1 MWYHVVIVRVFP
13 HEEERLLYTGAL
25 NVIRC
30 WYSCSSCDTNYVVL
44 TLNVSE
50 AIRQDCSSSD
60 DTAYVVLT
68 LGVSEKRS
76 IRLMVERTCSVVRQ
90 NKPSWLVSH

>member
-1 MWYHVVIVRVFP
+1 MLVF
-13 HEEERLLYTGAL
+13 LFL
-25 NVIRC
+25 I
-30 WYSCSSCDTNYVVL
+30 DTNYVVL

-90 NKPSWLVSH
+90 NKPSWLVSARARGACVSDTSCAARPRGG

>member
-1 MWYHVVIVRVFP
+1 MLVF
-13 HEEERLLYTGAL
+13 LFL
-25 NVIRC
+25 I
-30 WYSCSSCDTNYVVL
+30 DTNYVVL

-90 NKPSWLVSH
+90 RRTRGRAPSLGEVGQMRGLGWEE

>member
-1 MWYHVVIVRVFP
+1 MRKSHFCIPGPLTSSGVGFP
-13 HEEERLLYTGAL
+13 VPL
-25 NVIRC
+25 
-30 WYSCSSCDTNYVVL
+30 DTNYVVL

-60 DTAYVVLT
+60 DTAYVVLA

>member
-1 MWYHVVIVRVFP
+1 M
-13 HEEERLLYTGAL
+13 
-25 NVIRC
+25 
-30 WYSCSSCDTNYVVL
+30 VL

-68 LGVSEKRS
+68 LSVSEKRS

-90 NKPSWLVSH
+90 NKPSWLVPAKHFPHEVLCHPKILSGNAAPCR

>member
-1 MWYHVVIVRVFP
+1 M
-13 HEEERLLYTGAL
+13 
-25 NVIRC
+25 
-30 WYSCSSCDTNYVVL
+30 VL

-68 LGVSEKRS
+68 LSVSEKRS

-90 NKPSWLVSH
+90 NKPSWRIRARGSGIYVIAQIFRTYAGT